1 MKKQAMLKWVFGGS
15 LVIIGVIIG
24 LSLSTNGKSGH
35 QNALITDQAV
45 AAEPPA
51 ELHTTADLNDAF
63 ISVSKAVLPAVV
75 SIATSQ
81 IVKQPDINNQIN
93 PLFRDFFK
101 DFFGDNFRFQQ
112 PEDQRLEAL
121 GSGVIFSKDGYILT
135 NNHVIANADDI
146 KVELS
151 DNRQYEAEL
160 IGTDPL
166 TELAVIKIKGDDLPT
181 ARLGDSESVQVGEW
195 VLAIGNPLRLYS
207 TVTAGII
214 SAKSRALGIIHD
226 PNASEQGSYAIEN
239 FLQTDAAINPGNSG
253 GALVNL
259 QGEVIGI
266 NTAIATQTGG
276 YQGYGFA
283 VPINLAKKVAKDL
296 MDDGKITRAWLG
308 ISMRPVTA
316 AIAQR
321 YGMKRPHGVL
331 IEQVIE
337 NSPAEK
343 AGLKPLD
350 IIISADGNPI
360 ELGNQVQSA
369 VLLKNPGDMIQLNVL
384 RNGKEMSFNIKLEEH
399 DVEKTKPS
407 MASQSGDELSELGLE
422 VHNLTEAL
430 SSRLG
435 NVYDDQK
442 GVVVTSV
449 EPYGPA
455 AEAGIQ
461 SGDLIQKIEDKT
473 IKSVS
478 DYESAIR
485 QAKPGQVVIVTLLSG
500 QTERHAFL
508 KIPDKKK

>member
-1 MKKQAMLKWVFGGS
+1 MKKQNMLKWIFGGS

-24 LSLSTNGKSGH
+24 LILSTSRDSGV
-35 QNALITDQAV
+35 QDTLLTDQAV
-45 AAEPPA
+45 AAELPA
-51 ELHTTADLNDAF
+51 ELHTTSDLNNAF

-81 IVKQPDINNQIN
+81 IVKQPDINNEIN

-160 IGTDPL
+160 IGADPL

-181 ARLGDSESVQVGEW
+181 ARLGDSDAVEVGEW

-226 PNASEQGSYAIEN
+226 PNASDEGSYAIEN

-259 QGEVIGI
+259 EGEVIGI
-266 NTAIATQTGG
+266 NTAIATNTGG

-308 ISMRPVTA
+308 IAMRPVTA
-316 AIAQR
+316 TVAQR
-321 YGMKRPHGVL
+321 FGMDKPHGVL

-337 NSPAEK
+337 GSPAAK
-343 AGLKPLD
+343 GGLKPLD
-350 IIISADGNPI
+350 IILSVDGNPI
-360 ELGNQVQSA
+360 DRSNQVQSA
-369 VLLKNPGDMIQLNVL
+369 VLLKNPGDMIRLDVL
-384 RNGKEMSFNIKLEEH
+384 RDGKEKSYNIKLEEH
-399 DVEKTKPS
+399 DVEKTKQT
-407 MASQSGDELSELGLE
+407 MAGQSTGDLSDLGMEVDNLSQEL
-422 VHNLTEAL
+422 N
-430 SSRLG
+430 SRLG
-435 NVYDDQK
+435 NVYDDQT
-442 GVVVTSV
+442 GVVVMRV

-461 SGDLIQKIEDKT
+461 SGDLIQKVEDKN
-473 IKSVS
+473 ISSVS
-478 DYESAIR
+478 DYKSAIR
-485 QAKPGQVVIVTLLSG
+485 QVKPGQVVIISLLSG
-500 QTERHAFL
+500 QAQRHAFL
-508 KIPDKKK
+508 KIPDKNK